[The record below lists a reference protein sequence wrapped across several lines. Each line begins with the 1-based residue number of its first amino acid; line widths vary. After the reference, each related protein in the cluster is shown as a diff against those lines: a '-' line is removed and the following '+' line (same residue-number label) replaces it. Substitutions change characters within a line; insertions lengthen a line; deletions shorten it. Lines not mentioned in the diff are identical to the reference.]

1 MDHFEMV
8 EKLREKA
15 NVSYEEAKAALEAC
29 DWDIL
34 DALVLLESEGKV
46 SEKNGAS
53 YSTEEKSDTPQEDR
67 NKKNAR
73 ITGAKIKEFVSSLF
87 KKGSENSFVVKRKG
101 EELLRL
107 PLIALI
113 LLLVFLFRLMLILL
127 LIGLFC
133 GIRYSFEGPLFN
145 KTTVNHVMD
154 KAADKAD
161 EIKHDV
167 QGEVK

>member
-46 SEKNGAS
+46 SEKKGAN
-53 YSTEEKSDTPQEDR
+53 YSTEEKNNAPKDEPHQ
-67 NKKNAR
+67 KNA
-73 ITGAKIKEFVSSLF
+73 KINGKKILGFISSLIN
-87 KKGSENSFVVKRKG
+87 KGSENAFVLKRKG
-101 EELLRL
+101 EEIMRL
-107 PLIALI
+107 PIIVLI
-113 LLLVFLFRLMLILL
+113 LLLIFLFQLMLILL
-127 LIGLFC
+127 AIGLFC
-133 GIRYSFEGPLFN
+133 GVRYSFEGPLF
-145 KTTVNHVMD
+145 KQTTVNHVMD

-161 EIKHDV
+161 EIKHEV